1 MAEKNELTVV
11 ESKKKVVGAQENEH
25 YVKFSKPYDYE
36 GETIEGVYLS
46 CLENATAETLMK
58 ASRVMTSKGEVM
70 ALPENDIRHALFVAA
85 ECTGITYEFYKKLSM
100 KDAIKVKREVMLFF
114 NDTE

>member
-1 MAEKNELTVV
+1 MASENELMVC
-11 ESKKKVVGAQENEH
+11 ESKKKAAGAQENEH

-36 GETIEGVYLS
+36 GETIEGVDLS

-70 ALPENDIRHALFVAA
+70 ALPENDIRYALFVAA
-85 ECTGITYEFYKKLSM
+85 ECTGLTYEFYKKLNM
-100 KDAIKVKREVMLFF
+100 NDAIRIKREVMLFF
-114 NDTE
+114 NGTE

>member
-25 YVKFSKPYDYE
+25 YV
-36 GETIEGVYLS
+36 TIEGVDLS